1 MKKLLFTASTLP
13 RFPSDSEPRFVL
25 DLAHALSDR
34 YDVTILAPSAPNA
47 QLLEQDGPVTI
58 QRYRYAPFRFMERLA
73 YPGAIMPR
81 LRRHPWLWLTVP
93 MLFFGLYFSLH
104 RLLQQK
110 FDLVH
115 CHWLIPQGLVQALGF
130 SGSNM
135 PPFVATGLGGDLTI
149 FNGPLG
155 RFLFRPVFERA
166 AEITVISESLRTVL
180 GTRRTDASV
189 IPMGV
194 DVKKFHPRLAVPGY
208 FSRWCG
214 EQPVLLFVGRLVEKK
229 GLRVLLQAMAEPV
242 VQLTGAHLVIVGDGP
257 LKQKLED
264 YRDVLNLRKKVH
276 FVPAVMHTELAS
288 MYASAD
294 VLCVPSIVAA
304 NGDTE
309 GMPTVILEASAS
321 ETPSVATS
329 VGGIT
334 EFIIDGVNGLV
345 IAPDDAASLAG
356 AIARLL
362 NSPVLRER
370 LGRAALQ
377 SVAAYDWSQIA
388 KRFDTLYKS
397 VLRSHDAVT

>member
-1 MKKLLFTASTLP
+1 VKKLLFTTSTLP
-13 RFPSDSEPRFVL
+13 RFASDPEPRFVL

-34 YDVTILAPSAPNA
+34 YDVTILAPVDPNA

-104 RLLQQK
+104 RLLKQK
-110 FDLVH
+110 FYLVH

-130 SGSNM
+130 PGSNV
-135 PPFVATGLGGDLTI
+135 PPFVATGYGGDLTI
-149 FNGPLG
+149 FHGALG
-155 RFLFRPVFERA
+155 RFLFRPIFERA
-166 AEITVISESLRTVL
+166 AEITLVSESLRTVV

-214 EQPVLLFVGRLVEKK
+214 EQPVLLFVGRLAEKK
-229 GLRVLLQAMAEPV
+229 GLKVLLQAMAEPV
-242 VQLTGAHLVIVGDGP
+242 VRLTGAHLVIVGDGP
-257 LKQKLED
+257 LKQELED
-264 YRDVLNLRKKVH
+264 YRSMLNLCKKVH
-276 FVPAVMHTELAS
+276 FVPSVVHAELAS

-294 VLCVPSIVAA
+294 MLCVPSIVAA
-304 NGDTE
+304 DGDTE
-309 GMPTVILEASAS
+309 GMPAVMLEASAS
-321 ETPSVATS
+321 GTPCVATS

-334 EFIIDGVNGLV
+334 EFIIDGLNGLV
-345 IAPDDAASLAG
+345 VAPGDVASLAG

-362 NSPVLRER
+362 NSSTLRER
-370 LGRAALQ
+370 LGRAAAQ
-377 SVAAYDWSQIA
+377 SVVAYDWSQIA
-388 KRFDTLYKS
+388 NRFDTLYKS